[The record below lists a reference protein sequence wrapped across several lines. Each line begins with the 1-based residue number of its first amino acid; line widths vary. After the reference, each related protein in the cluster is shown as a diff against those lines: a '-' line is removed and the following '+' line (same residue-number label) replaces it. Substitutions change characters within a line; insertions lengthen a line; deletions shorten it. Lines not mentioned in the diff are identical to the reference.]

1 MLGVRNPLN
10 FPSCVYVW
18 VMNHLGVVFDDAF
31 GLFWVFG
38 WISGKIDEISKSGQF
53 RGPTPRRKDPT
64 QWCGREGGLEKP
76 WVRRGEGLHRNVAVL
91 RRSVATIHSMKI
103 LCFVLFCF
111 SVAPRNF
118 LLD

>member
-31 GLFWVFG
+31 GLFWVFD
-38 WISGKIDEISKSGQF
+38 WISGKVDEIIKSGQF
-53 RGPTPRRKDPT
+53 RGPTSRRKDPT
-64 QWCGREGGLEKP
+64 QWRGREGGLEKP
-76 WVRRGEGLHRNVAVL
+76 WVRRGEGLHR
-91 RRSVATIHSMKI
+91 SVATIHSKEI